1 MFQAPTQ
8 TPPVLMLLDSLPTQC
23 PRAIGAHL
31 GVSAARVTSWAR
43 TGNAPRLAHLALFWE
58 TRWGLSVANAHAV
71 NGERIA
77 QALTRSLQAENELLR
92 SRLVE
97 LETQPGAAGAANAP
111 WFDPSRPGRGSGRGL
126 AWGQA
131 QVRL

>member
-8 TPPVLMLLDSLPTQC
+8 TPPVSYLLDSLPTQD
-23 PRAIGAHL
+23 PRTIGAHL
-31 GVSAARVTSWAR
+31 GVSAATVTRWSR
-43 TGNAPRLAHLALFWE
+43 SGNAPRLAHLALFWE
-58 TRWGLSVANAHAV
+58 TRWGLSTLHAHAV
-71 NGERIA
+71 NSERLA
-77 QALTRSLQAENELLR
+77 QALARSLQAENELLR

-111 WFDPSRPGRGSGRGL
+111 WFDPSRPGRVSGRGL

>member
-1 MFQAPTQ
+1 
-8 TPPVLMLLDSLPTQC
+8 MLLDSLPTQC

-31 GVSAARVTSWAR
+31 GVSAARVTSWTR
-43 TGNAPRLAHLALFWE
+43 TGNAPRLVHLALFWE

-77 QALTRSLQAENELLR
+77 QALARSLQVENDLLR

-111 WFDPSRPGRGSGRGL
+111 WFDPSRPGRVSGRGL

-131 QVRL
+131 VRL